1 MKNVFISQPMRGLTS
16 DEIKSNRSTAIKD
29 IKKFVLNKYG
39 EEVNIIDSYF
49 EDTPRTK
56 LPALWWLGQ
65 SICKLSEADIVYCLK
80 GYENARGCRIEALCA
95 KEYGIEIIEES

>member
-16 DEIKSNRSTAIKD
+16 DEIKANRFAAIKD
-29 IKKFVLNKYG
+29 IKKFVLSKYD

-49 EDTPRTK
+49 EDAPQTK

-65 SICKLSEADIVYCLK
+65 SICKLSEADIIYCLK
-80 GYENARGCRIEALCA
+80 GYETARGCCIEVLCA
-95 KEYGIEIIEES
+95 KEYGIEVVKES

>member
-16 DEIKSNRSTAIKD
+16 DEIKLNRSAAIKD

-49 EDTPRTK
+49 EDTPQTK
-56 LPALWWLGQ
+56 IPALWWLGQ
-65 SICKLSEADIVYCLK
+65 SICKLSEADIIYCLK

-95 KEYGIEIIEES
+95 KEYGIEIVEES

>member
-1 MKNVFISQPMRGLTS
+1 MKNVFISQPMHGLTS
-16 DEIKSNRSTAIKD
+16 DEIKLNRSVAIKD

-49 EDTPRTK
+49 EDAPRTK

-95 KEYGIEIIEES
+95 KEYGIEIVEES